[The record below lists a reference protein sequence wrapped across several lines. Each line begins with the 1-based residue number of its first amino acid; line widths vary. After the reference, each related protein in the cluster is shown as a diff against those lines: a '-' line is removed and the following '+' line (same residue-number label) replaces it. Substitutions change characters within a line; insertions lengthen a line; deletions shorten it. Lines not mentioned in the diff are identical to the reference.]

1 MCAVTYSGIHLIC
14 MHVYNRHA
22 ECTLYVYTC
31 RPVYHKILLEER
43 KSGIHGLHIPALA
56 KTHTNRARNRVA
68 RRLDIAVCFR
78 FNSVC
83 FNMLQMS
90 CCARVIFCFVSHARH
105 RNVPTKRGDVAYNL
119 VTRFASLLW
128 FWRFWSH
135 IKGLVL
141 RVFCCRSEPHAQA
154 IGLNSS
160 ETFAERVGSPAFFL
174 GHTRFATSSGNVS
187 IILLQCMRL

>member
-1 MCAVTYSGIHLIC
+1 MDY
-14 MHVYNRHA
+14 
-22 ECTLYVYTC
+22 
-31 RPVYHKILLEER
+31 IL
-43 KSGIHGLHIPALA
+43 IPALA
-56 KTHTNRARNRVA
+56 KTHTNRARDRVA
-68 RRLDIAVCFR
+68 RWLDIAVCFR

-83 FNMLQMS
+83 SNMLQMS
-90 CCARVIFCFVSHARH
+90 RCAHVIFFVSHARH

-174 GHTRFATSSGNVS
+174 GHTRFATSSDNVS